1 MCLKG
6 EGNTFT
12 QIPGNFAF
20 LSQNEARVKVVKV
33 IGEVV
38 KAISFTP

>member
-1 MCLKG
+1 LKG

-20 LSQNEARVKVVKV
+20 LSQNEARVKEVKV

-38 KAISFTP
+38 KATSFTP